1 MPPNP
6 FADIA
11 ADPEK
16 LRQAL
21 ALPAPDK
28 TFAIHFTPRSGS
40 SWLTDICE
48 QTGRLGRPGEM
59 FSPRFVPDIARHMG
73 IDNIHDYARAIAR
86 DRTVGGVFG
95 FEITFFQL
103 RRTFGGPKHFLTH
116 FRNATHFWLIR
127 EDIVAQAVS
136 LSKKSQ
142 SRIGHAVQGDADA
155 LARADEAFDYSEDD
169 ITKWIDHI
177 RKMEIQAEKFFA
189 NSHLSPVRMSYER
202 MTARA
207 PGAVVNDIAKA
218 IGIGPVADGAAP
230 IMTGHAK
237 IGTDKNA
244 DFAARFR
251 KDHAGLVAD
260 IQGERSGLLAGLEGG
275 PDGDGE
281 RRRRWWPFRR

>member
-6 FADIA
+6 FANIA

-21 ALPAPDK
+21 ALPAPEK
-28 TFAIHFTPRSGS
+28 TFVIHFTPRSGS

-73 IDNIHDYARAIAR
+73 IDNIDDYARAIAR

-103 RRTFGGPKHFLTH
+103 RRTFGGPKPFLAHFQD
-116 FRNATHFWLIR
+116 ATHFWLIR

-136 LSKKSQ
+136 LSKKAQ
-142 SRIGHAVQGDADA
+142 SRIGHAVHGDADA
-155 LARADEAFDYSEDD
+155 LARADDEFAYDAQD
-169 ITKWIDHI
+169 IEKWVGHI
-177 RKMEIQAEKFFA
+177 RKMEVQAEKFFA
-189 NSHLSPVRMSYER
+189 NYPLTPVRMSYER
-202 MTARA
+202 MTAR
-207 PGAVVNDIAKA
+207 PPEAVVNEIAKA
-218 IGIGPVADGAAP
+218 IGIGPVAGKSTP
-230 IMTGHAK
+230 IRTGHAK

-251 KDHAGLVAD
+251 KDRAGLIAD
-260 IQGERSGLLAGLEGG
+260 LEAERAAMLAALDET
-275 PDGDGE
+275 PDAG
-281 RRRRWWPFRR
+281 RRRGWWPFSR